1 MLEGLA
7 IKAIKLY
14 QEHLS
19 RYTNHCPHEISC
31 SNFTIE
37 AISKEG
43 LMTGGSRGAARIL
56 SCYRK
61 DADAY
66 VGRGK
71 NPLETL
77 ILGIRAY
84 TERGKLRL
92 SREAGYCSPGECSCD
107 LTFL

>member
-1 MLEGLA
+1 MFEGLA
-7 IKAIKLY
+7 IKTIKLY
-14 QEHLS
+14 QQFLS
-19 RYTNHCPHEISC
+19 QYTNHCPHEISC

-43 LMTGGSRGAARIL
+43 LMTGGSRGVARIL

-66 VGRGK
+66 VGNGR
-71 NPLETL
+71 NPREILG
-77 ILGIRAY
+77 LGIRAY

-92 SREAGYCSPGECSCD
+92 SGEAGFCGPDDDFGCC
-107 LTFL
+107 

>member
-1 MLEGLA
+1 MLDGLA

-19 RYTNHCPHEISC
+19 QYTNHCPHEISC

-61 DADAY
+61 DADDY
-66 VGRGK
+66 VGRGT
-71 NPLETL
+71 NPLENL
-77 ILGIRAY
+77 RLGIKAY
-84 TERGKLRL
+84 TERGKLHL
-92 SREAGYCSPGECSCD
+92 SGEAGFCGPDDDFGCC
-107 LTFL
+107 